1 MTSHPPS
8 FQYLPYVFLMGYKV
22 SYASTSKLMGQIKL
36 SKAKDT
42 NITDLKRIERTDL
55 LILDDF
61 GLHGYQSKNW
71 YDVIREKIIAG
82 AVLDRIVHQSIRF
95 ELHGESFR
103 RKNFPRGQF
112 RLANGETLS
121 LLFPV

>member
-1 MTSHPPS
+1 
-8 FQYLPYVFLMGYKV
+8 MGYKV